1 MAFGDDVLDR
11 LAPPC
16 RWSADWIDVLD
27 RADVNR
33 RAGLVT
39 KRRLILMFV
48 VAAVALVPLTAL
60 AAANDWWFIK
70 LNHPTPTHGPVVV
83 KEGEWAGQKWQL
95 IAYPATTD
103 GLCMSMTPTAS
114 ASTGEGGAIEC
125 STFATVARTASTKVS
140 PDMTITYLIGGRSK
154 QLPNYIAGPVI
165 DSAATVAIRFGGG
178 QLLRVPTFGAPEPL
192 DHVQFYATQLPA
204 SVEPPSMKTFR
215 TFVKWIA
222 GLDSNGKVVACLAP
236 STAENGI
243 SPLSDC
249 PIH

>member
-1 MAFGDDVLDR
+1 MASGDDVLDR
-11 LAPPC
+11 LAPASG
-16 RWSADWIDVLD
+16 WSADWAEVLD

-39 KRRLILMFV
+39 KARLILVLVV
-48 VAAVALVPLTAL
+48 VAFVLVPLAAL
-60 AAANDWWFIK
+60 AAANDWWFMK
-70 LNHPTPTHGPVVV
+70 VNHPTPTHGPVVV
-83 KEGEWAGQKWQL
+83 KEGEWAGQGWQL
-95 IAYPATTD
+95 IAYPSTTD

-114 ASTGEGGAIEC
+114 ASKGEGGAMEC
-125 STFATVARTASTKVS
+125 STLASVARTATTKAS
-140 PDMTITYLIGGRSK
+140 PDMTITYLIGARSAPF
-154 QLPNYIAGPVI
+154 PNYIAGPVI
-165 DSAATVAIRFGGG
+165 ETATTVAIRFGDGE
-178 QLLRVPTFGAPEPL
+178 LLRVPTFSAPEPL
-192 DHVQFYATQLPA
+192 DHVRFYATQLPA

-243 SPLSDC
+243 SSLSDC